1 MPFQVLAP
9 FCCFARLLILRSGV
23 ALFLIASSVASH
35 AEQPII
41 WASSSAPEEPVYGH
55 FTNIQLGFN
64 LQRLIFAHLP
74 DYNIQYR
81 PQNNARVFQEMQRE
95 PNVCTDTKIRTHER
109 DASAIASALPQI
121 LMEGLRL
128 MVREQDP
135 LFIGLDTAAPVS
147 LVSFIQRYPKAI
159 LGIVAGRSYGDKLD
173 KQIQQLQEQGRVYQ
187 LSAERGGIGAI
198 DLLVNGKVNVIL
210 DFLVLT
216 EHYLNQREDRITL
229 HNLELAGEPVYANG
243 HIYCSNSEFGQKLM
257 QQVNQVMR
265 KVVLERSYLDTHL
278 SYISPARQPAF
289 IRYYNQVYQT
299 QF

>member
-1 MPFQVLAP
+1 MPYQIPNLFR
-9 FCCFARLLILRSGV
+9 CFARLLTSLSLV
-23 ALFLIASSVASH
+23 AVFLISCSLASH
-35 AEQPII
+35 AQQPII

-64 LQRLIFAHLP
+64 VQRLIFAHLP
-74 DYNIQYR
+74 DYDIQYR

-95 PNVCTDTKIRTHER
+95 PNVCTDTKIRTRER

-128 MVREQDP
+128 TVREQDP
-135 LFIGLDTAAPVS
+135 IFNSLDTAVPVS

-159 LGIVAGRSYGDKLD
+159 LGIVGGRSYGDILD
-173 KQIQQLQEQGRVYQ
+173 RQIQQLQAQGRVYQ
-187 LSAERGGIGAI
+187 LSAERGSIGAI
-198 DLLVNGKVNVIL
+198 DLLVNGKINVIL

-216 EHYLNQREDRITL
+216 EHYLQQRDDRIL
-229 HNLELAGEPVYANG
+229 LYNLELAGVPAYANG
-243 HIYCSNSEFGQKLM
+243 HIYCSNSEFGHKLM

-265 KVVLERSYLDTHL
+265 NIVLDRSYLDAHL
-278 SYISPARQPAF
+278 AYISPARQPAF
-289 IRYYNQVYQT
+289 ISYYNQVYQT